1 MTKYELKTIKAIQ
14 TLIGCLIEEK
24 GYTPYDI
31 SVLIDD
37 FIYENDF
44 SNECNQVLWKIQD
57 KYINMYRG
65 RI

>member
-1 MTKYELKTIKAIQ
+1 MTKYELKMIKAIQ
-14 TLIGCLIEEK
+14 TLIACLIEEK

-37 FIYENDF
+37 FINENDF
-44 SNECNQVLWKIQD
+44 SNECNQALWKIQD

-65 RI
+65 RV

>member
-1 MTKYELKTIKAIQ
+1 MTNYEIKI
-14 TLIGCLIEEK
+14 LDDINKKINYLMKEED
-24 GYTPYDI
+24 YSAYDI
-31 SVLIDD
+31 SVLLDD

-44 SNECNQVLWKIQD
+44 SNECNKVLWKIQD

>member
-1 MTKYELKTIKAIQ
+1 MTNCELKMINGIQ
-14 TLIGCLIEEK
+14 NKINYLMKEED
-24 GYTPYDI
+24 YTAYDI
-31 SVLIDD
+31 SVLLDD
-37 FIYENDF
+37 FIYNNEF